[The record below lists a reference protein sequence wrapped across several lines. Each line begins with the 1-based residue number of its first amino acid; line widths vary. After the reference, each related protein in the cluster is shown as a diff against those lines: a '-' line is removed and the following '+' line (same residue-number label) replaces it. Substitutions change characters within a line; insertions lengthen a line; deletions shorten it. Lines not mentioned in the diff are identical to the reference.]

1 MPTVDLDEMKP
12 FGFLA
17 TALAFGGAAV
27 LLWAATWPLHALFV
41 SITGVEPIIGWFAL
55 GGLVFA
61 TLILA
66 GCLLLRAEGKPAT
79 SLLSDRLRLLPL
91 NRSDWLWTIGGIA
104 AVGVS
109 TGVVMVFIVGI
120 AESAQ
125 PAFLSL
131 TPLGA
136 DRLWILLVWVPFWLL
151 NILGEEFL
159 WRGVILPRQEL
170 AFGQHAWLANAAG
183 WLVFHLACGWAVI
196 LLVTPIV
203 FILPWTGERVE
214 WKRATPERRK
224 ILCPLLWI
232 APFGLVN
239 VMRRAVPLTL
249 GQHQELHRNHGS
261 PKWDYMPGG
270 PSSPLEHKASDWG
283 NLDGRLVA
291 LDYPAIQL
299 TDS

>member
-1 MPTVDLDEMKP
+1 MPTVEFDEMKP

-41 SITGVEPIIGWFAL
+41 SMTGVEPIIGWFAL

-61 TLILA
+61 TLIVA

-109 TGVVMVFIVGI
+109 TGVVTVFLAGI
-120 AESAQ
+120 AESAH

-170 AFGQHAWLANAAG
+170 AFGQYAWLANATG
-183 WLVFHLACGWAVI
+183 WLVFHLAVGWTVI

-203 FILPWTGERVE
+203 FILPWIVQ
-214 WKRATPERRK
+214 KRRNSSIGVIIHAALNGPAF
-224 ILCPLLWI
+224 I
-232 APFGLVN
+232 A
-239 VMRRAVPLTL
+239 
-249 GQHQELHRNHGS
+249 
-261 PKWDYMPGG
+261 
-270 PSSPLEHKASDWG
+270 
-283 NLDGRLVA
+283 VA
-291 LDYPAIQL
+291 LGFA
-299 TDS
+299 